1 MADKIADC
9 ILVSVD
15 FSRGIENGVLIVG
28 RKAKRKDV
36 EIINALQGQEALD
49 LYNKLVTR
57 KEKKQESEE

>member
-9 ILVSVD
+9 ILVSVN
-15 FSRGIENGVLIVG
+15 FENGVENGVLIVG
-28 RKAKRKDV
+28 RKTKRKDV
-36 EIINALQGQEALD
+36 EIVNAFQGQEALD